1 MEKKTC
7 TEKACKR
14 CGWCCTHLGM
24 EVDLT
29 EKEEEDL
36 KKVVFEKSGVI
47 YLRPIKKFFLAVT
60 KEEKEKLE
68 KHAKKL
74 GIKVEILPNKLI
86 YDKNTGKV
94 HIFDYYLNHTECPFY
109 REFEC
114 RAYEDRPEA
123 CRKFPNIDN
132 SYAKAVAKF
141 VKKNK
146 IDFSGVSYEEAVEKC
161 KSGCKV
167 S

>member
-7 TEKACKR
+7 TEKVCKR

-24 EVDLT
+24 EVDLS
-29 EKEEEDL
+29 EKEELDL

-60 KEEKEKLE
+60 EEEKKNLE
-68 KHAKKL
+68 NDAKKL
-74 GIKVEILPNKLI
+74 GVKVEILPNKLI

-109 REFEC
+109 KGFEC
-114 RAYEDRPEA
+114 LAYENRPIA
-123 CRKFPNIDN
+123 CRKFPNVDN
-132 SYAKAVAKF
+132 SYAKAVADF

-146 IDFSGVSYEEAVEKC
+146 IDFSEVSYEEAVEKC
-161 KSGCKV
+161 KSGCKI